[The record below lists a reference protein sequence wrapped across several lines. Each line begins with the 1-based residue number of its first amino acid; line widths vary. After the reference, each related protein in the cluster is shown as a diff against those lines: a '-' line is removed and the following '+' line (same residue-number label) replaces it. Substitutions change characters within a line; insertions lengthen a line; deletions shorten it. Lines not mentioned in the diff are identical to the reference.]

1 MVILSTA
8 TTLENSTAIA
18 IGGFDGM
25 HIGHQALFAQLGKE
39 GCIVVIETGYANLT
53 PDGFRERYTH
63 YPILY
68 LELDTIRHL
77 NGEEFVAFLKKK
89 FPKLQ
94 KIVVGYDFHF
104 GKDRRYS
111 FKDLQT
117 LFDGEVVV
125 VDEVTHH
132 NDSVHSHKIRHKLS
146 IGDIEGANEFL
157 GHNYTIVGA
166 KEQGQGLGSKELV
179 ATININARDFLMPKE
194 GVYVTLTRI
203 DDEEH
208 FHPSV
213 SFVGHRI
220 TTDGSYAVESHI
232 LDGSVVCEAKA
243 EISFVSFLRN
253 NEKFTTL
260 EALKQQI
267 QKDIALANK
276 KLQRLSL

>member
-1 MVILSTA
+1 MNTA
-8 TTLENSTAIA
+8 TTLKNSTAVA

-25 HIGHQALFAQLGKE
+25 HIGHQELFKELGDA
-39 GCIVVIETGYANLT
+39 GAIVVIETGYANLT
-53 PDGFRERYTH
+53 PDGYRARHTH
-63 YPILY
+63 YPLLY
-68 LELDTIRHL
+68 LELETIRHL
-77 NGEEFVAFLKKK
+77 NGEGFVTLLKEQ
-89 FPKLQ
+89 FPKLS

-111 FKDLQT
+111 HKDLGE

-125 VDEVTHH
+125 VDEVKLH

-146 IGDIEGANEFL
+146 IGDIKGANEFL
-157 GHNYTIVGA
+157 GYNYTIMGE
-166 KEQGQGLGSKELV
+166 KEQGQGLGSKKLV
-179 ATININARDFLMPKE
+179 ATININAREFLMPKE
-194 GVYVTLTRI
+194 GVYVTTTRL

-220 TTDGSYAVESHI
+220 STDGSFAVESHI
-232 LDGSVVCEAKA
+232 LDGKVECEQHA
-243 EISFVSFLRN
+243 EIQFVDFLRE
-253 NEKFTTL
+253 NEKFDSL

-276 KLQRLSL
+276 TLKRLAL